1 MFITETQIRIHYALT
16 DQMGVVYYGHYAQ
29 FYEIGRTE
37 AIRQIGYT
45 YKEIE
50 ALGIIMPVV
59 DIHSRFLRPAKYDDL
74 ITVKTTLKE
83 MPTHF
88 KIVFHAEIFNQQ
100 DELLNTGVV
109 TLFFVDV
116 KTMKRCGEMSAIQVE
131 RYSLTGHHFG
141 KTIWSSQCRR
151 FEAELPP

>member
-1 MFITETQIRIHYALT
+1 MFVTETQVRIHYALT

-59 DIHSRFLRPAKYDDL
+59 EIHSKFLRPAKYDDL
-74 ITVKTTLKE
+74 ITIKTTLRE
-83 MPTHF
+83 MPMAH
-88 KIVFHAEIFNQQ
+88 KIIFNAEIYNEA
-100 DELLNTGVV
+100 DKLLNTGEV
-109 TLFFVDV
+109 TLFFLDA
-116 KTMKRCGEMSAIQVE
+116 KTMKRCEMPEVLREKLS
-131 RYSLTGHHFG
+131 RYF
-141 KTIWSSQCRR
+141 
-151 FEAELPP
+151 